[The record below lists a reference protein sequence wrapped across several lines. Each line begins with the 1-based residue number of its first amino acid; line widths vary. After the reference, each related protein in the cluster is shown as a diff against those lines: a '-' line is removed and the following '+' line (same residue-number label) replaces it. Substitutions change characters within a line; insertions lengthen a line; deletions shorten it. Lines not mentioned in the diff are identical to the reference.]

1 VLSNFLGAVL
11 RAAIVFLVVAMPS
24 LVLPGTTPE
33 GAELVILLAL
43 VLAIFTAI
51 EYSSLYPAMI
61 AFRDAPP
68 FNRLR
73 LFSLAIMLLALSLVA
88 SGEND
93 APLVIVLNALGA
105 VFGQMLETL
114 GSPMTAIIGYLP
126 ADGAVIPATQFNA
139 MAGLA
144 LFIALA
150 ALSIFAVMLRLQKW
164 PDPARA
170 FNVWINLPTFDP
182 TAGGDVINRLMRN
195 ARVNAILG
203 FIIAFILPSVGRMV
217 FDHVDVRILTSLHGL
232 VWGIVLWMFLPL
244 SMFMRALAMARIAAM
259 IRDQRARLV
268 TRVAAGG
275 AQLA

>member
-1 VLSNFLGAVL
+1 MLSNFLGAVL

-126 ADGAVIPATQFNA
+126 ADGAVMPATQFKA

-195 ARVNAILG
+195 ARFNAILG